1 LRFDTIIQSK
11 STRAII
17 AIFRFIPRR
26 IRKNIF
32 AGLCLIFYYLVQK
45 QRLITLHNLSRAF
58 PEKNMHDIEKI
69 AKKMYR
75 NLGFLIAEFTDIPFL
90 SKEYLAKY
98 VDIEGLK
105 NLREALKLNK
115 GILLFSAHFGNWEL
129 AAAIVALI
137 LRPLTII
144 YRKFDSPVV
153 ENFVTWVRASAGV
166 SSLSK
171 ENAMRHILYSLRN
184 NETVLLLIDQNVA
197 WQEGVFVDFFGMSAC
212 TTSALARIAMHTRA
226 PVLPI
231 FMIGLADGR
240 HKLIIGDIMKTS
252 ANNGRDMD
260 VLFNTQKYTEIIED
274 MVRQHPDQW
283 LWIHQRWKTKACQVI
298 KKTAVAS

>member
-1 LRFDTIIQSK
+1 MRSDTIIQSK
-11 STRAII
+11 STRASI
-17 AIFRFIPRR
+17 AFFRFIPKG

-32 AGLCLIFYYLVQK
+32 SALCLIFYYLVQK

-58 PEKNMHDIEKI
+58 PEKNMCDIEKI
-69 AKKMYR
+69 AKNMYR
-75 NLGFLIAEFTDIPFL
+75 NLGALVAEFTDIPFL
-90 SKEYLAKY
+90 SKEYLAEC
-98 VDIEGLK
+98 VDIEGLE

-137 LRPLTII
+137 LRPLIII

-171 ENAMRHILYSLRN
+171 ENSMRHILYSLRN
-184 NETVLLLIDQNVA
+184 NKIVLFLIDQNVA
-197 WQEGVFVDFFGMSAC
+197 WQEGVFVDFFSRPAC
-212 TTSALARIAMHTRA
+212 TTSALARIALHTGA
-226 PVLPI
+226 PVLPL
-231 FMIGLADGR
+231 FMISLADGR
-240 HKLIIGDIMKTS
+240 YRLIIGDIVKTS
-252 ANNGRDMD
+252 ENNGRDMN
-260 VLFNTQKYTEIIED
+260 VLFNTQKYTKIIED

-283 LWIHQRWKTKACQVI
+283 LWIHQRWKTKPCQVI
-298 KKTAVAS
+298 KKTVVTS